1 MLLPLLFL
9 ELTFEQCQS
18 LLLLTVMLS
27 INHHQT
33 LLFVQFSHSVP
44 EPFLLTDSDAQ
55 VIYPDQQFPAF
66 RPELLF
72 IHAAYLSL
80 HPINGDR

>member
-27 INHHQT
+27 INHRQT
-33 LLFVQFSHSVP
+33 LLFIQFSHAVP
-44 EPFLLTDSDAQ
+44 EPFLLNDSDAQ
-55 VIYPDQQFPAF
+55 VIYPDKQFLAF

-72 IHAAYLSL
+72 VHAA
-80 HPINGDR
+80 

>member
-1 MLLPLLFL
+1 MLPPLLFF

-27 INHHQT
+27 INHRQT
-33 LLFVQFSHSVP
+33 LLFIWFSYAVP
-44 EPFLLTDSDAQ
+44 EPFLLTDSDVQ
-55 VIYPDQQFPAF
+55 VIYSDQQFPAF

-72 IHAAYLSL
+72 VHAAYLSL

>member
-27 INHHQT
+27 INHRQT
-33 LLFVQFSHSVP
+33 LLLIWFSHPVP

-55 VIYPDQQFPAF
+55 VIYPDQQFLAF

-72 IHAAYLSL
+72 VHAAYLSL
-80 HPINGDR
+80 HPINGDL